1 MIRTQQVA
9 TRPTS
14 DQFSRLRD
22 FLAARIVQ
30 KKSPHTPNPTPRVQ
44 HTHTSFAG
52 GKYCILEA
60 FYDKFL
66 RAYVCSLLSKEPV
79 FLVELRTPIF
89 PFFMDLDI
97 KSTAPITAEYLHSTY
112 LRVFQRVLVQFYSDN
127 TDKKTFQL
135 LVLDAPTKQVPAPDP
150 PADADADADLD
161 CAANVTVFKSGF
173 HLHWFNLYVTAERAL
188 ILRRNII
195 TALEEEIPVQWPS
208 NPHEDAV
215 DKCVYEKNG
224 LRMFGSDKVDRCKHC
239 RYGKVDGVMCPSCYG
254 MFNKPSGRVYTLRCA
269 LDYRNEFDQE
279 LLDQVYFDPTNVP
292 ANALAD
298 LQLCDRAYNLVGK
311 CSVRTT
317 KAETPGFA
325 PPDCAI
331 MTIKQDTKKQTQVL
345 NKNAFA
351 DVSCNPLVLEAITQ
365 LIRTQVNARYAG
377 LCLKDMME
385 LKHKKKNRCYLV
397 KIHQS
402 EGAWYC
408 QNVQRA
414 HNSSTIYF
422 TISEND
428 GLRQRCYSKKNHCNT
443 FASRPV
449 RLPTPLQRN
458 LFPVEEDVRMA
469 RRHKTV
475 NGSDGDNC
483 TEEGR
488 LALQQVMPLATS
500 SSTSGLG
507 KRKSSETTSLTRRN
521 YYKNVNTKLRDA
533 HNSKLKGTI
542 CTGVPT
548 QCGLTWGEIDTFS
561 FAEIAAQNKKRR
573 QNEIKATNALR
584 NVAPSALR
592 DVTELLD
599 RAQDITTGND
609 NGQPLSKVERARVMG
624 FTSPFS
630 KKKPLLLP
638 GTAPTPSDNSMFE
651 YGRPNAFNQS
661 RNNRSGGMRLLLR

>member
-1 MIRTQQVA
+1 
-9 TRPTS
+9 
-14 DQFSRLRD
+14 
-22 FLAARIVQ
+22 
-30 KKSPHTPNPTPRVQ
+30 
-44 HTHTSFAG
+44 
-52 GKYCILEA
+52 
-60 FYDKFL
+60 
-66 RAYVCSLLSKEPV
+66 VCSLLSKEPV
-79 FLVELRTPIF
+79 FLVELRTPVF

-97 KSTAPITAEYLHSTY
+97 KNTAPITAEYLHSTY
-112 LRVFQRVLVQFYSDN
+112 LRIFQRVLVQFYNDN

-135 LVLDAPTKQVPAPDP
+135 LVLDAPTKQVSATDP
-150 PADADADADLD
+150 PVDLN

-195 TALEEEIPVQWPS
+195 AALEEEIPVQWPANS
-208 NPHEDAV
+208 HEDAV

-239 RYGKVDGVMCPSCYG
+239 RYGKVDRVMCPNCYG
-254 MFNKPSGRVYTLRCA
+254 MFSKPSGRVYTLRCA
-269 LDYRNEFDQE
+269 VDYRNEFDQE
-279 LLDQVYFDPTNVP
+279 LLDQVCFDPTNVP
-292 ANALAD
+292 TNALAD
-298 LQLCDRAYNLVGK
+298 LQLCDRAYNLVLK

-317 KAETPGFA
+317 QPETPGFA

-331 MTIKQDTKKQTQVL
+331 MTIKQDTKKQKQVL
-345 NKNAFA
+345 NKTAFT
-351 DVSCNPLVLEAITQ
+351 DINCNSVVLEAITQ

-377 LCLKDMME
+377 LCLKEMKYLE
-385 LKHKKKNRCYLV
+385 NKKKNRCYIV
-397 KIHQS
+397 KVQQS

-428 GLRQRCYSKKNHCNT
+428 GLRQRCYSKKHHCNT
-443 FASRPV
+443 FGSRPV

-458 LFPVEEDVRMA
+458 LFPVEEDVRKA
-469 RRHKTV
+469 HQRKPLD
-475 NGSDGDNC
+475 NNC

-488 LALQQVMPLATS
+488 LALQEVMPLT
-500 SSTSGLG
+500 GLG
-507 KRKSSETTSLTRRN
+507 KRKPLETESPKRRH

-584 NVAPSALR
+584 NVAPSAVR

-599 RAQDITTGND
+599 KARDITTGND

-624 FTSPFS
+624 FTAPFS

-638 GTAPTPSDNSMFE
+638 GTAPTPSDNNMFE
-651 YGRPNAFNQS
+651 YGRTNGTNRTNTFNQS
-661 RNNRSGGMRLLLR
+661 KNNMRLLR